1 LAATVA
7 EIVVNGKTGRG
18 RVSYIRRRTKLTAL
32 VGLLAFAAAYGALA
46 FILPGWR
53 EFLLAALPEWALDA
67 VAAVLVA
74 TAAVILTFAR
84 VNRQL
89 RRQNERIRSAVDSM
103 TQGISMY
110 DDQERV
116 VFCNGRYYEMYGMT
130 RDEALPGTTLMQVL
144 ERRVAKGTFLRDP
157 AQYRDSFLECY
168 RKGATWAL
176 DVNSNEGR
184 IIRVTNHPM
193 KHGGWVTTHED
204 ITAQRETVQQ
214 LAVMQDQEQRRAT
227 IEEAVAVFRRRAEL
241 LLQTVLGRAHDMRG
255 TAASL
260 AAVFTKTADHARHAS
275 AASIEA
281 THNVESA
288 ASAAEEMSSSIGEID
303 QRVTQTAE
311 MVRIAVDEAQATNRD
326 IGVLAHAAAKIDD
339 VIKLIRDI
347 ADQTNLLALNATI
360 EAARAG
366 EAGRGFAVVAAEVK
380 SLAVQTA
387 RATEDIS
394 GQVLEVQNSTGK
406 AVEAIGRITSRMRE
420 IDIYTSEVA
429 ISVQQQSAATGEIS
443 RNVTGASEGA
453 RHISKVLGE
462 VAGASADSQ
471 QSAQRVLE
479 ASQAVE
485 AAAADMRNE
494 VEAFLGKV
502 AV

>member
-1 LAATVA
+1 M
-7 EIVVNGKTGRG
+7 TGQA
-18 RVSYIRRRTKLTAL
+18 RVPYIRRRTRLTAL
-32 VGLLAFAAAYGALA
+32 VGLLVFAAAYGALV
-46 FILPGWR
+46 FVLPGWR
-53 EFLLAALPEWALDA
+53 EFLLAALPERALDA
-67 VAAVLVA
+67 GVAALLA
-74 TAAVILTFAR
+74 TAAIIVTFER
-84 VNRQL
+84 INRHL
-89 RRQNERIRSAVDSM
+89 SRQNERIRGAVDSM

-116 VFCNGRYYEMYGMT
+116 VFCNARYYEMYGMT

-157 AQYRDSFLECY
+157 AKYRAEFLESY
-168 RKGATWAL
+168 RKGKTWAL
-176 DVNSNEGR
+176 DVNSNDDR
-184 IIRVTNHPM
+184 ILRVTNHPM
-193 KHGGWVTTHED
+193 KRGGWVTTHED

-227 IEEAVAVFRRRAEL
+227 IEDAVVGFRRRAEV
-241 LLQTVLGRAHDMRG
+241 LLQTVLGRAHDMRE
-255 TAASL
+255 TARGL
-260 AAVFTKTADHARHAS
+260 ATVFARTADHARHAS

-303 QRVTQTAE
+303 QRVTQTAD

-326 IGVLAHAAAKIDD
+326 IGVLAQAAAKIDD

-420 IDIYTSEVA
+420 IDLYTSEVA

-443 RNVTGASEGA
+443 RNVTGASDGA
-453 RHISKVLGE
+453 RQISKVLGE
-462 VAGASADSQ
+462 VAGAAAESQ
-471 QSAQRVLE
+471 QSAQRVLD

-485 AAAADMRNE
+485 AAAADMRSE
-494 VEAFLGKV
+494 VETFLGKV

>member
-1 LAATVA
+1 M
-7 EIVVNGKTGRG
+7 TGRA
-18 RVSYIRRRTKLTAL
+18 RVPYLSRRTRLAIA
-32 VGLLAFAAAYGALA
+32 VGVPAFAAAYGVLA
-46 FILPGWR
+46 FVLPGWR
-53 EFLLAALPEWALDA
+53 QMLFDGLSESALDVA
-67 VAAVLVA
+67 AAVLAAITAVVA
-74 TAAVILTFAR
+74 TSAR
-84 VNRQL
+84 LNGHL
-89 RRQNERIRSAVDSM
+89 SRQNERIRSAVDSM
-103 TQGISMY
+103 TQGLSMY

-116 VFCNGRYYEMYGMT
+116 VFCNARYYEMYGMT

-157 AQYRDSFLECY
+157 VKYREDFLACY
-168 RKGATWAL
+168 RAGKTWAL
-176 DVNSNEGR
+176 DVNSNNGR
-184 IIRVTNHPM
+184 ILRVTNHPM

-214 LAVMQDQEQRRAT
+214 LAIMQDQEQRRAA
-227 IEEAVAVFRRRAEL
+227 IDEAIATFRRRAEG
-241 LLQTVLGRAHDMRG
+241 LLQTVLGRAHDMRE
-255 TAASL
+255 TATSL
-260 AAVFTKTADHARHAS
+260 AAVFGKTADHARYAS

-311 MVRIAVDEAQATNRD
+311 MVRIAVEEAQGTNRD
-326 IGVLAHAAAKIDD
+326 IGVLARAAAKIDD

-420 IDIYTSEVA
+420 IDLYTSEVA

-443 RNVTGASEGA
+443 RNVIGASDGA
-453 RHISKVLGE
+453 RQIAKVLGD
-462 VAGASADSQ
+462 VAGAAADSQ
-471 QSAQRVLE
+471 QSAQRVLQ
-479 ASQAVE
+479 ASHAVE

-494 VEAFLGKV
+494 VEAFVGKV